1 MICTVQGYSEPRFCG
16 PLESMFEDRKR
27 LFVDLL
33 GWNLTVEQNRW
44 EVDCFDGDDA
54 LYLIALDQTGG
65 HAGSLRLLASERPH
79 ILSTL
84 FADLCP
90 DGVPTGPTI
99 FEVTRLCLP
108 VRHGA
113 TERLRIRNA
122 LITAMVDHALL
133 TGMTHF
139 TGVVEAG
146 FLAQIL
152 RMGWRCTTPGPSRRF
167 GGTALGAFIAEVDAE
182 TPALLAANGIYS
194 RPVKGHGGLAGE
206 ARHEPA

>member
-1 MICTVQGYSEPRFCG
+1 MICIIQGSSHAHFRA
-16 PLESMFEDRKR
+16 PLETMFEDRKR

-33 GWNLTVEQNRW
+33 GWDLAVENGRR
-44 EVDCFDGDDA
+44 EIDHFDGDEA
-54 LYLIALDQTGG
+54 VYLIALDQTGD
-65 HAGSLRLLASERPH
+65 HIGSLRLLPSEQPH

-90 DGVPTGPTI
+90 DGVPIGPTV

-113 TERLRIRNA
+113 AERLRIRNA
-122 LITAMVDHALL
+122 LISAMVDHALDVGITRL
-133 TGMTHF
+133 

-152 RMGWRCTTPGPSRRF
+152 RMGWRCMTLGPSRRF
-167 GGTALGAFIAEVDAE
+167 SGATLGAFAAEIDAE
-182 TPALLAANGIYS
+182 TPALLAPNGIYA
-194 RPVKGHGGLAGE
+194 RPTGRRVLSQEIVHVAV
-206 ARHEPA
+206 